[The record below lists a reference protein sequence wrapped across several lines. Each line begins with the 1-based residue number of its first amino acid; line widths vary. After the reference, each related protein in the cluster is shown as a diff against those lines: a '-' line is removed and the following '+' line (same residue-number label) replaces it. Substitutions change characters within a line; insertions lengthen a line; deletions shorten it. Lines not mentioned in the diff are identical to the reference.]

1 MGGLD
6 LWCAVEDN
14 LFKELNKSEK
24 ACDLL
29 RQKVAEGKL
38 GLKSGQGF
46 FAYTDE
52 SKKEKLKDFNKRLI
66 IQLKASKN
74 Y

>member
-14 LFKELNKSEK
+14 LFKELNKSDK

-29 RQKVAEGKL
+29 RRKVADGKL

-46 FAYTDE
+46 FTYTSE
-52 SKKEKLKDFNKRLI
+52 SKTQKLNDFSKRLI
-66 IQLKASKN
+66 IQLKASKH